1 MIIGFLAL
9 LALSKRDLFLVG
21 MSYLIFKAFERV
33 ISISIINTISN
44 MLDCLVGK
52 FNFQKLAKNMRS
64 FKSLWERK
72 GGRAPKE

>member
-52 FNFQKLAKNMRS
+52 FNFQKLAKNMPF
-64 FKSLWERK
+64 FKSLWKRK
-72 GGRAPKE
+72 GT

>member
-52 FNFQKLAKNMRS
+52 FNFQKLSKNMRS

-72 GGRAPKE
+72 RGRAPRE